1 MIRRP
6 VALLAAAALVLSA
19 SACGSGGAKAGAS
32 DSPSPTVAPYLAV
45 PSGVA
50 LTTPGTAL
58 HLGQDAVIA
67 WHPRTDVTAVVDI
80 RITRIERTTY
90 DKSFQGW
97 KVSPTL
103 AATTPYF
110 ARAVVT
116 NVSDAPLDKI
126 VVPIWAEEDSGTL
139 VATQPFQKRVFE
151 PCHPYVTPESFAPGA
166 RINMCFV
173 FAISPGQD
181 LRSVTFR
188 PYDDSNEP
196 LESITWKGHISS
208 KVQPP
213 VTKKK
218 HTKKKPTK
226 KATKQ

>member
-1 MIRRP
+1 MT
-6 VALLAAAALVLSA
+6 AALALALSA
-19 SACGSGGAKAGAS
+19 SACGGSARPQAGPS
-32 DSPSPTVAPYLAV
+32 DSSSPTVAPYLTAV
-45 PSGVA
+45 PSGVS
-50 LTTPGTAL
+50 LTTPGTTL
-58 HLGQDAVIA
+58 KLGEHAVIA
-67 WHPRTDVTAVVDI
+67 WHPKVSETAVLDVQV
-80 RITRIERTTY
+80 TRIERTTY

-166 RINMCFV
+166 RIDMCFV

-218 HTKKKPTK
+218 HTKAKRKPTQ